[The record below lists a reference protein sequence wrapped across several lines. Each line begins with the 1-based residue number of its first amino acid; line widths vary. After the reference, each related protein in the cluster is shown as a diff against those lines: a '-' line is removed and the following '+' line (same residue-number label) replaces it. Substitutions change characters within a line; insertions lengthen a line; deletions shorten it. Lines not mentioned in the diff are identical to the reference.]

1 MSDLAPERPSPKGAR
16 MILYVGPDQ
25 LIPLS
30 GVFGTIFGLV
40 LIFWGKVLQGLRKVG
55 AIFQSL
61 TSAEKTR
68 S

>member
-1 MSDLAPERPSPKGAR
+1 

-30 GVFGTIFGLV
+30 GFIGTAIGIL
-40 LIFWGKVLQGLRKVG
+40 LIFWGKLLNGFRRVASLFSKSSG
-55 AIFQSL
+55 AP
-61 TSAEKTR
+61 EDKTE